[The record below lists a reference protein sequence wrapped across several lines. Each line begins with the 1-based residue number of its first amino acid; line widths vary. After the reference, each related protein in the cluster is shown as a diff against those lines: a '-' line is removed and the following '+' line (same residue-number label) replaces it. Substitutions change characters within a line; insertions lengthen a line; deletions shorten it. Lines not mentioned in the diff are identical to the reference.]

1 MPAFAGDTIDALPPL
16 QSGRNTHGR
25 REIGMSSKIM
35 TRRVYEP
42 PSPEDGTRVLVDR
55 IWPRGLSK
63 ERASIDLWLKEIAP
77 STALR
82 KWYGHE
88 PERWPEFRKRY
99 QAELAGHEAELK
111 ELIGFARKG
120 ALTLLYAAHDGERS
134 NAEVL
139 KEYLARRVSG
149 ASKKN

>member
-1 MPAFAGDTIDALPPL
+1 M
-16 QSGRNTHGR
+16 R
-25 REIGMSSKIM
+25 RKIM

-99 QAELAGHEAELK
+99 QAELAGNKAELE

-139 KEYLARRVSG
+139 KEYLVRRVSG
-149 ASKKN
+149 ASRKN